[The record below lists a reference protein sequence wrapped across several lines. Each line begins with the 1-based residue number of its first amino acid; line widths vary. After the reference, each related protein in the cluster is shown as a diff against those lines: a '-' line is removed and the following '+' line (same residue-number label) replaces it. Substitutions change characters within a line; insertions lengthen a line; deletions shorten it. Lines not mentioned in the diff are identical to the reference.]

1 MRLLNSIQS
10 ERGETLI
17 GLMVGVTVGL
27 IVLSGAIAFYVNTV
41 SNNRQIME
49 ARLLNQDLKAT
60 MAMMVREI
68 RRAQFIADAEQYRFS
83 NPCNDVFCDE
93 ARDFSLSSAHPT
105 LANAYRTIEFSYDR
119 GDPDGNSNNAP
130 SQDDNLNGSRAR
142 DECFGFRL
150 NTANN
155 ALEMKTDCAGTS
167 TSWTELTDPDTI
179 QVTDL
184 SFLVH
189 CQPSSGSALYSRLV
203 DISLTER
210 LTADATRTLTLN
222 ESVKVRSDI
231 LLESRPGY
239 CVP

>member
-1 MRLLNSIQS
+1 MRLLNHIQS
-10 ERGETLI
+10 ERGESLI
-17 GLMVGVTVGL
+17 GLMVGITVGL

-41 SNNRQIME
+41 SSNRQIME

-60 MAMMVREI
+60 MAMMVREV
-68 RRAQFIADAEQYRFS
+68 RRAQFINNAEQHRFK
-83 NPCNDVFCDE
+83 NPCNDPFCND
-93 ARDFSLSSAHPT
+93 ASDFSFPTAHPT
-105 LANAYRTIEFSYDR
+105 LANGYRIIEFSYDKN
-119 GDPDGNSNNAP
+119 PDSL
-130 SQDDNLNGSRAR
+130 QDN

-150 NTANN
+150 ATGSSVV
-155 ALEMKTDCAGTS
+155 EMKTDCTP
-167 TSWTELTDPDTI
+167 TWLQLTDPDTI

-189 CQPSSGSALYSRLV
+189 CEPSSGSALYSRLV
-203 DISLTER
+203 DISLTGR

-231 LLESRPGY
+231 LLSDLPKNLPSSLSY